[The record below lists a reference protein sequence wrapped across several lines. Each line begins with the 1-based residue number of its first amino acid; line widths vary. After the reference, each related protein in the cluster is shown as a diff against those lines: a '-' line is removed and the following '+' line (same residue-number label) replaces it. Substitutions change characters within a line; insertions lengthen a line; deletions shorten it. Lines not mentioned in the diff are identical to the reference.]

1 MKIEINIRKRYTYA
15 ILLVLILGFSI
26 FIAISQPAPTQGH
39 PASEIRP
46 GSFQEGDYIFPDTS
60 QVGIGTNNPTQKL
73 DVRGKILANN
83 PPALGYGS
91 VVSKGAIT
99 AVHGDNTHYGYFE
112 GRRSDNKRG
121 FYLGWGNGNDLVTL
135 WLDSANKLNIGGG
148 NVGIGT
154 TNPSQ
159 KLHIRNNDTNLVFN
173 IDQSVSDKVAIE
185 AFNDG
190 NTIKRD
196 ILLSPWGGKVG
207 IGTTNPGSFKL
218 YVNGK
223 ARANTPLATDP
234 DDTVA
239 TKGYVDAQVGGG
251 GLVLVAENTNDETFT
266 QSDANAIQNFINNKG
281 VITDAIC
288 CYTSG
293 CSKIHP
299 SYIHTGPSTIFLYAG
314 SPGLV
319 ATYKIFCN
327 SNVPSKRCAVG
338 SVSTAN
344 CTCGWKILGQRYQ

>member
-60 QVGIGTNNPTQKL
+60 QVGIGT
-73 DVRGKILANN
+73 
-83 PPALGYGS
+83 
-91 VVSKGAIT
+91 
-99 AVHGDNTHYGYFE
+99 
-112 GRRSDNKRG
+112 
-121 FYLGWGNGNDLVTL
+121 
-135 WLDSANKLNIGGG
+135 
-148 NVGIGT
+148 
-154 TNPSQ
+154 
-159 KLHIRNNDTNLVFN
+159 
-173 IDQSVSDKVAIE
+173 
-185 AFNDG
+185 
-190 NTIKRD
+190 
-196 ILLSPWGGKVG
+196 
-207 IGTTNPGSFKL
+207 TNPGSFKL

-223 ARANTPLATDP
+223 ARADTPLATDP